1 MDIIADFGNLN
12 IIEKI
17 PSKFGNGVHVFVS
30 KELIGKKAKIIIGYS
45 KIIDKKVIKVDFF
58 NSEILERKVVSFG
71 TGAHIIL
78 PKENIGK
85 KIKLIIG
92 GKNEK

>member
-1 MDIIADFGNLN
+1 MGIRVDFGNLEVL
-12 IIEKI
+12 EKV
-17 PSKFGNGVHVFVS
+17 PSKFGNGAHVFVS
-30 KELIGKKAKIIIGYS
+30 KELIGRRVKIVIGESRVNKKGLEI
-45 KIIDKKVIKVDFF
+45 DFF
-58 NSEILERKVVSFG
+58 NSEILERKVSSFG

-92 GKNEK
+92 GKDE